1 MRLIFPPQ
9 YDNINFNNYPYVR
22 LFAVLRTAKARSR
35 KKNKE

>member
-1 MRLIFPPQ
+1 MRLIFLPQ
-9 YDNINFNNYPYVR
+9 YANMSFNNYPYAR